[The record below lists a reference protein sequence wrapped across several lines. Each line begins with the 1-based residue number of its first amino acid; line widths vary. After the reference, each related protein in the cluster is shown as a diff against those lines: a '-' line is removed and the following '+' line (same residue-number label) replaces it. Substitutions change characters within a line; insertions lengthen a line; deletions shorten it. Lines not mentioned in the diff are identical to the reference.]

1 MLAVALGIE
10 IERLDNMLV
19 DTDEIVAA
27 NLTVNFRNLSKS
39 SSASEDDSGTKP
51 KPHDKTNDQ
60 KEGKYEGLTF
70 SLHAIITV
78 T

>member
-39 SSASEDDSGTKP
+39 ASASEDDSVTKILRSQQ
-51 KPHDKTNDQ
+51 T
-60 KEGKYEGLTF
+60 
-70 SLHAIITV
+70 S
-78 T
+78 